1 MRVLLVDDNVDAV
14 TAASML
20 FATEGHIVT
29 MASNPHEALAHAS
42 ATRPEVVVLDIGMPG
57 MDGYELAR
65 AIRALNLKPRP
76 LIIAV
81 SGYTEAG
88 DIKRGVDA
96 GFDFHYPKS
105 IDPKVVLDTVKA
117 YAARIA
123 LEGLENRSDSKPH

>member
-1 MRVLLVDDNVDAV
+1 MRVLLVDDNADALSMV
-14 TAASML
+14 SML

-29 MASNPHEALAHAS
+29 MATSPTEALGHAA

-57 MDGYELAR
+57 MNGFELAR
-65 AIRALNLKPRP
+65 AIRALKQKPRP

-88 DIKRGVDA
+88 HIKRGIES

-105 IDPKVVLDTVKA
+105 IDPNVILQTVREH
-117 YAARIA
+117 AARVA
-123 LEGLENRSDSKPH
+123 QTGLDNGSGKPH